1 VSDNQII
8 TLEQAKPKGWFEL
21 EVKGRPPFLVD
32 EESIFRHSLR
42 IGEYISDDIFEKLRE
57 EADLA
62 WLKFKA
68 KQILS
73 RRMISERDLRRK
85 LSEERRTKAI
95 RDEAIAQLKNY
106 GFIDDVQFT
115 IVYIRSQIR
124 QGAKSRL
131 YLKKKLWEKGISSE
145 IADEALN
152 AELQEVDEIGAIK
165 ELAAQKYKTLRHL
178 PPQKA
183 KSRLISFLR
192 GRGFSWDII
201 KATIDEL
208 LTHDEAEQY

>member
-1 VSDNQII
+1 MSDFQII

-42 IGEYISDDIFEKLRE
+42 VGEYISDEIYGKLRE

-85 LSEERRTKAI
+85 LSEERRPKAA
-95 RDEAIAQLKNY
+95 RDEAITQLKNY
-106 GFIDDVQFT
+106 GFIDDAQFA
-115 IVYIRSQIR
+115 IAYIRSQIR

-131 YLKKKLWEKGISSE
+131 FLKRKLWEKGIASD

-152 AELQEVDEIGAIK
+152 TELQEVDEIGTIK
-165 ELAAQKYKTLRHL
+165 ELAAKKYKMLRHL

-183 KSRLISFLR
+183 KSRLINFLR
-192 GRGFSWDII
+192 GRGFSWDMI
-201 KATIDEL
+201 KASIDQL
-208 LTHDEAEQY
+208 LTEDETEQ